1 MCSPSSKTEEM
12 AGEIDGGADRRRG
25 VDRCSRER
33 PLQRGSGILG
43 STDRR
48 VKLLCRKVGG
58 QRVTE
63 VSGDVKTRR
72 RNHLP
77 AAACAARRVGCGC

>member
-1 MCSPSSKTEEM
+1 MASRTGGESWTALGEESL
-12 AGEIDGGADRRRG
+12 RRG
-25 VDRCSRER
+25 SE
-33 PLQRGSGILG
+33 LLG
-43 STDRR
+43 SNDQR
-48 VKLLCRKVGG
+48 VMLLCRKVGG

-77 AAACAARRVGCGC
+77 AAACAAKRVGCGC

>member
-1 MCSPSSKTEEM
+1 MASRTGGESRTALREESL
-12 AGEIDGGADRRRG
+12 R
-25 VDRCSRER
+25 
-33 PLQRGSGILG
+33 RGSGLLG

-48 VKLLCRKVGG
+48 VMLLCRKVGG

-63 VSGDVKTRR
+63 VSGDVKTRW

-77 AAACAARRVGCGC
+77 AAVCAAKRVGCGC

>member
-1 MCSPSSKTEEM
+1 MASRTGGESRMALGEESL
-12 AGEIDGGADRRRG
+12 R
-25 VDRCSRER
+25 
-33 PLQRGSGILG
+33 RGSGLLG

-48 VKLLCRKVGG
+48 VMLLCRKVGG

-63 VSGDVKTRR
+63 VSGDVKTWR

-77 AAACAARRVGCGC
+77 AAACAAKRVGCGC